1 MIRTSRQLKAL
12 VRNLSKG
19 DSAKAQ
25 IIIRNYVMERFLE
38 RLSLSQYRN
47 NLILKGGTLVAAMV
61 GLDNR
66 STLDVDTTLKN
77 LPLNEESAKKIVEE
91 ITIIRIDDGMTF
103 EIKSVAPIM
112 DEADYPG
119 IRIML
124 DTTLETM
131 HTPLK
136 IDFSTGDVITPRE
149 VSYSFRLLFE
159 ERTISILAYNLET
172 VLAEKI
178 ETLLA
183 RGTANTRM
191 RDFYDIYVLTN
202 SQAHNIDSATLKE
215 AFINTSEKRGSIS
228 LLPDVDL
235 IVNEIAESTLLIDLW
250 RNYQRKFDYAN
261 DVLWDDVMKSVERLI
276 EIVK

>member
-1 MIRTSRQLKAL
+1 MIHTSRQLKAL

-47 NLILKGGTLVAAMV
+47 NLILKGGVLVAAMV

-66 STLDVDTTLKN
+66 STIDVDATFKSFH
-77 LPLNEESAKKIVEE
+77 LNEESARKAVED
-91 ITIIRIDDGMTF
+91 ITAVHVDDGMIF
-103 EIKSVAPIM
+103 EIKRVSRIM
-112 DEADYPG
+112 DETDYPG
-119 IRIML
+119 VSIML
-124 DTTLETM
+124 DSALENM
-131 HTPLK
+131 RTPLK

-149 VSYSFRLLFE
+149 ISYSYRLMFE
-159 ERTISILAYNLET
+159 DRSISILAYNLET

-191 RDFYDIYVLTN
+191 RDFYDIYILSST
-202 SQAHNIDSATLKE
+202 QEHNIDNNTLK
-215 AFINTSEKRGSIS
+215 AAYWKTSEKRGSVS
-228 LLPDVDL
+228 LLPDADL
-235 IVNEIAESTLLIDLW
+235 ILNEISESTALYELW
-250 RNYQRKFDYAN
+250 LSYQCKFNYAV
-261 DVLWDDVMKSVERLI
+261 DVIWDDVIMSVRRLVN
-276 EIVK
+276 IVK